1 MRRLAELEPE
11 FTARAVELEVTHWV
25 FNLNSQLR
33 VGLGLGLGGP
43 IAATTQAGSGLLSTA
58 ASLLLASSPGASMS
72 WVGAY
77 RSGPA
82 GTSGRTTDVFSGLRW
97 MDNTP
102 SSNLQCGV
110 VGCGP
115 WGLRE
120 PDNFMT
126 VTSI

>member
-1 MRRLAELEPE
+1 MVLCP
-11 FTARAVELEVTHWV
+11 W
-25 FNLNSQLR
+25 QL
-33 VGLGLGLGGP
+33 GLGLGLGGP

-82 GTSGRTTDVFSGLRW
+82 GTTDVFSSLRW

-102 SSNLQCGV
+102 SSNLQCGI
-110 VGCGP
+110 VGCGL
-115 WGLRE
+115 WGPRE

>member
-58 ASLLLASSPGASMS
+58 ASLLLALSPGASESMS

-77 RSGPA
+77 RSGP
-82 GTSGRTTDVFSGLRW
+82 GTTDVFSSLRW

-102 SSNLQCGV
+102 SSNLQCGI
-110 VGCGP
+110 VGCGL
-115 WGLRE
+115 WGPRE